1 MNNILPGVELSITV
15 PPQLEA
21 AVDFHGDARYFGL
34 YWTPSGDEAIVTDGR
49 STHDGCWWGYQA
61 FVDHPVVM
69 LALAN
74 LRYDLGSSE
83 SEATHW
89 LVIDRETRTA
99 SLAPGAEAEQF
110 LTDQHPA
117 LSPVELTREEWD
129 AIVKN
134 VSTHLQSP
142 VGPTDWLDVQQHLAA
157 QNTCVDEMTAW
168 LNQHRPANWQTQ
180 LRDRLLALDAAV

>member
-34 YWTPSGDEAIVTDGR
+34 YWTPRGDEALVTDGR

-69 LALAN
+69 LALADF
-74 LRYDLGSSE
+74 RYDLGSSE

-89 LVIDRETRTA
+89 
-99 SLAPGAEAEQF
+99 
-110 LTDQHPA
+110 
-117 LSPVELTREEWD
+117 
-129 AIVKN
+129 
-134 VSTHLQSP
+134 
-142 VGPTDWLDVQQHLAA
+142 
-157 QNTCVDEMTAW
+157 
-168 LNQHRPANWQTQ
+168 
-180 LRDRLLALDAAV
+180 